1 MQMEKNKGKLSTTF
15 KLNKK
20 LVFWSSI
27 FAVLILHHTTTK
39 LFGWQILCPGYKKE
53 IETFTATDFKY
64 YEKYIKYK
72 GLDFGKSLVYFLK
85 STVEIIN
92 NKSATFT
99 TGDIITLRIILHK
112 ENGDV
117 LTESGDFLKV
127 WMSEKG
133 KGAGSA
139 GYVVDH
145 GNGTYI
151 GVIKTLWSGSPN
163 IKISLSFPKESIGL
177 FVNYIYKNG
186 MLRTMKGVFKNARGE
201 TGKGPCGIHT
211 LQKHGICDFTSKNY
225 GMRWFCSLPD
235 KPGFDCSDWYSIIGD
250 TNVSTFTTTQSNFI
264 SSTSNK
270 IIKEIKVEVYGDKF
284 IDHPEYLCR
293 QINPSVTWNMS
304 SPVGYLYNETWH
316 NLLCQNNVEPSY
328 NRYVSCLKN
337 REIYMV
343 GDSTVR
349 HWLMSMAEIL
359 NLAYSIKLTLDAHHP
374 IKAFSTNTRDN
385 ITVTWAAHEFP
396 FFAYT
401 SNATINYFK
410 PARYHLNILRSK
422 NPIVVL
428 HWYVHIG
435 FVPLSVY
442 EEHVMNAKD
451 SIVEFLDRVPDA
463 KIFIKGPHNL
473 QHTDGVPYDFVRYLQ
488 DKIIFKIF
496 DNIKH
501 KIVYLN
507 QWDITVAS
515 ESYEMHPS
523 NSLRHQMIHEL
534 LSYIC

>member
-1 MQMEKNKGKLSTTF
+1 
-15 KLNKK
+15 
-20 LVFWSSI
+20 
-27 FAVLILHHTTTK
+27 
-39 LFGWQILCPGYKKE
+39 
-53 IETFTATDFKY
+53 
-64 YEKYIKYK
+64 
-72 GLDFGKSLVYFLK
+72 
-85 STVEIIN
+85 
-92 NKSATFT
+92 
-99 TGDIITLRIILHK
+99 
-112 ENGDV
+112 
-117 LTESGDFLKV
+117 
-127 WMSEKG
+127 MSEKG
-133 KGAGSA
+133 KGAGST
-139 GYVVDH
+139 GYVVEH

-151 GVIKTLWSGSPN
+151 GVIRALLSGSPH
-163 IKISLSFPKESIGL
+163 IKIPLSFAKESIGL
-177 FVNYIYKNG
+177 YVNYIYRNG
-186 MLRTMKGVFKNARGE
+186 MLRTVQGIFKNARGE
-201 TGKGPCGIHT
+201 TGKGSCGIHT
-211 LQKHGICDFTSKNY
+211 LTKHGICDFTSLNY
-225 GMRWFCSLPD
+225 GMRWFCLLPNAS
-235 KPGFDCSDWYSIIGD
+235 GFNCLDC
-250 TNVSTFTTTQSNFI
+250 
-264 SSTSNK
+264 STSNK
-270 IIKEIKVEVYGDKF
+270 NIKIIKTEVHGDKF

-293 QINPSVTWNMS
+293 QINPSVTWNIS

-328 NRYVSCLKN
+328 NRYVSCLTN

-349 HWLMSMAEIL
+349 HWLMSLAEIL
-359 NLAYSIKLTLDAHHP
+359 NLAYSIKLTLDPHYP
-374 IKAFSTNTRDN
+374 IKAFSKSTRDN

-410 PARYHLNILRSK
+410 PARYHLNVLRSK